1 MSPIGAAKVSATELP
16 VKGRTMHSSSVRRAA
31 GFTLIELLVVIA
43 IIAILAAILFPVFA
57 QAREKARQA
66 SCLSNTKQIGL
77 AIQMYAQDYDERL
90 IPFWY
95 VNAPTY
101 TGQGW
106 PLRHTFMFLSQ
117 PYVKNWDIF
126 RCPSGSQ
133 PLTILDTTTTSQTR
147 TIQSSYTYNGMRDVN
162 LGGFDAASYW
172 GSSEWVGTG
181 KFGIAL
187 ARINAPASH
196 IVILEANNLDLWND
210 ALTDYWPV
218 TNGVEQ
224 WTNPPC
230 PDGAYANSGC
240 SQVKKRHNDGF
251 NISFADGHAKW
262 QKKTF
267 RNQWNRNGQ

>member
-1 MSPIGAAKVSATELP
+1 MQRGLFRK
-16 VKGRTMHSSSVRRAA
+16 RA

-57 QAREKARQA
+57 QAREKARQT
-66 SCLSNTKQIGL
+66 SCLSNVKQIGL
-77 AIQMYAQDYDERL
+77 AVQMYAQDYDECL

-106 PLRHTFMFLSQ
+106 NLRHTFIFLSQ

-133 PLTILDTTTTSQTR
+133 PLTVLDTTTAANGTR
-147 TIQSSYTYNGMRDVN
+147 TVQTSYTYNGMRDVTRS
-162 LGGFDAASYW
+162 GFDAASYW
-172 GSSEWVGTG
+172 GSSEWIGTG

-187 ARINAPASH
+187 ARINAPANH
-196 IVILEANNLDLWND
+196 IVVLEANQIDLWND
-210 ALTDYWPV
+210 ALTDYWPLV
-218 TNGVEQ
+218 NGVEQ

-230 PDGAYANSGC
+230 PDGAYSNGNC

-251 NISFADGHAKW
+251 NICFADGHAKW

-267 RNQWNRNGQ
+267 RIQWDRNGQ